1 MDIPITEIG
10 AGGILAIVMVKM
22 VFDFIKSAK
31 NKNNEYVLK
40 SEFEKHKDSV
50 QYRDTCAEIVKR
62 IDNGFEDIRKD
73 FNEVKDLIRNG
84 GK

>member
-10 AGGILAIVMVKM
+10 AGGALSIVIIKM

-50 QYRDTCAEIVKR
+50 RYKETCEQIVKR

-73 FNEVKDLIRNG
+73 FKEVKDLIRNN